1 MLTVAAFLLMTVSAM
16 HSLLGGINLINPIC
30 SLPDLPII
38 LGSRRITIMTLQCG
52 WHFLSLLWVA
62 LALLLVGY
70 PSAPT
75 DFSRKLLYGG
85 AVLFAVYG
93 LTALVASRGRHLS
106 WVFFF
111 PIGGLFCAV
120 AQGMG

>member
-52 WHFLSLLWVA
+52 WHFLSLLCGVWSVFI
-62 LALLLVGY
+62 LW
-70 PSAPT
+70 PSS
-75 DFSRKLLYGG
+75 D
-85 AVLFAVYG
+85 
-93 LTALVASRGRHLS
+93 GR
-106 WVFFF
+106 
-111 PIGGLFCAV
+111 
-120 AQGMG
+120 